1 MDDNKLKGILD
12 AEIENSIG
20 FVETETTDDRSKA
33 INYYNREPYGNEVE
47 GRSSI
52 VTGEVAEVVDG
63 ALPQLLR
70 IFTQSDELVRFEPKF
85 PEDEEAAKQATDY
98 CNLVFFQDNDG
109 VILMHNWFKD
119 ALLQKNGIVKY
130 WWEES
135 EDPIKEK
142 YKNLNGDELTMLFAD
157 NEMELVS
164 QDMNEVT
171 PATIDPITGMP
182 VPATYSYDV
191 VIKKKKEAGR
201 VKVESVP
208 PEEFLISKRDK
219 NIRDARFVAHRVMMT
234 RSDLIAAGYPKDVV
248 DDLPAYSD
256 LTFTPERL
264 ARYDRGE
271 MPDETQSLDFSMQEI
286 EVFECYIRTDM
297 DGDGMAE
304 LLKVTYAGMTTVL
317 DTEEVDHI
325 PFASVC
331 PIPMPHKFFGQS
343 LADRAMDIQL
353 IKSTITR
360 QILDNLYLTNMPR
373 MTAIDGQVNMDDLLT
388 VAPNGVVRMK
398 TQGAVQALTVPPTAA
413 QSFPMLDY
421 MDNVLQ
427 KRSGVTQTSQGLDAN
442 ILQNTTATA
451 IAAMQQAG
459 SGRLEMIAR
468 IFADTGVK
476 DLFNGIFHL
485 LCKYQDK
492 ARVVRLRG
500 KYVSI
505 DPREWKNNY
514 DLTINV
520 GLGTGSKDQQIAM
533 TAMVLQKQEQIL
545 ATQGFANPLV
555 SVGQYRNTLGKF
567 IEAAGFKDS
576 TEFFKEIPPEL
587 DAQISQP
594 QPPQMPMEMQAA
606 QMYAQV
612 EQMKAEYKSQTDMAK
627 MQIEEVKLQSARE
640 KAMADLALEQA
651 KMEMDREKAI
661 AQLQLQQ
668 AKVITESVSAKGEM
682 DLKERQQLISELEK
696 AQKMLE
702 EKKDN
707 SEVANAIMTL
717 GQMIGQLQQNQDT
730 LAKAISAPKTVI
742 RDNNGKIIGMK
753 VGE

>member
-20 FVETETTDDRSKA
+20 YVQTETTEDRSKA

-85 PEDEEAAKQATDY
+85 PGDEEAAKQATEY

-109 VILMHNWFKD
+109 VIMMHNWFKD

-130 WWEES
+130 WWEDS

-142 YKNLNGDELTMLFAD
+142 YKNLNAEELTMLFAD
-157 NEMELVS
+157 DEMELVS
-164 QDMNEVT
+164 QNMNEITPESFDPVSGMSI
-171 PATIDPITGMP
+171 PATF
-182 VPATYSYDV
+182 SYDV

-201 VKVESVP
+201 VKVENVP

-219 NIRDARFVAHRVMMT
+219 SINNARFVAHRVMMT
-234 RSDLIAAGYPKDVV
+234 RSDLIAAGYSKDTV
-248 DDLPAYSD
+248 DNLPAYSD
-256 LTFTPERL
+256 LTYSQERI
-264 ARYDRGE
+264 ARFDRGE

-286 EVFECYIRTDM
+286 EVFECYIRTDL
-297 DGDGMAE
+297 DNDGMAE
-304 LLKVTYAGMTTVL
+304 LVKVTYAGMTTVL
-317 DTEEVDHI
+317 DKEEVDHI

-398 TQGAVQALTVPPTAA
+398 SQGAVQALTVPPTAA

-476 DLFNGIFHL
+476 DLFSGIFHL

-514 DLTINV
+514 DVSINV
-520 GLGTGSKDQQIAM
+520 GLGTGNKDQQMAM
-533 TAMVLQKQEQIL
+533 AAMVLQKQEQIL
-545 ATQGFANPLV
+545 QTQGLSNPLV
-555 SVGQYRNTLGKF
+555 TVGQYRNTLGRF
-567 IEAAGFKDS
+567 IEAAGYKDS
-576 TEFFKEIPPEL
+576 NEFFKEISPEL
-587 DAQISQP
+587 DAQISAP
-594 QPPQMPMEMQAA
+594 PPPQQAPQDPAVQAYIA
-606 QMYAQV
+606 QTQAQIQG
-612 EQMKAEYKSQTDMAK
+612 EQAKLQAKIQADQMKAQADI
-627 MQIEEVKLQSARE
+627 QLARE
-640 KAMADLALEQA
+640 KASADIQLE
-651 KMEMDREKAI
+651 REKAA
-661 AQLQLQQ
+661 AQLELKTAQFQ
-668 AKVITESVSAKGEM
+668 ADTRLKVAESMRME
-682 DLKERQQLISELEK
+682 
-696 AQKMLE
+696 
-702 EKKDN
+702 
-707 SEVANAIMTL
+707 
-717 GQMIGQLQQNQDT
+717 
-730 LAKAISAPKTVI
+730 
-742 RDNNGKIIGMK
+742 
-753 VGE
+753 

>member
-12 AEIENSIG
+12 SEIENSIG

-33 INYYNREPYGNEVE
+33 IRYYNREPYGQEVE

-85 PEDEEAAKQATDY
+85 PGDEEAAKQATEY

-130 WWEES
+130 WWEDS

-142 YKNLNGDELTMLFAD
+142 YKNLNAEELTMLFAD

-164 QDMNEVT
+164 QDMNEVGVD
-171 PATIDPITGMP
+171 AMGMP
-182 VPATYSYDV
+182 TYSYDV

-201 VKVESVP
+201 VKIESVP

-219 NIRDARFVAHRVMMT
+219 NIREARFVAHRVMMT

-248 DDLPAYSD
+248 DELPAYSD
-256 LTFTPERL
+256 LTYSPERI
-264 ARYDRGE
+264 ARYERGE
-271 MPDETQSLDFSMQEI
+271 MPDEAQSLDFSMQEI
-286 EVFECYIRTDM
+286 EVFECYIRTDV

-317 DTEEVDHI
+317 DNEEVDHI

-421 MDNVLQ
+421 MDQVLQ
-427 KRSGVTQTSQGLDAN
+427 KRSGVTQTSQGLDPN

-476 DLFNGIFHL
+476 DLFSGIFHL

-514 DLTINV
+514 DVSINV
-520 GLGTGSKDQQIAM
+520 GLGTGSKDQQMAM
-533 TAMVLQKQEQIL
+533 SAMILQKQEQIL
-545 ATQGFANPLV
+545 QTQGVANPLV
-555 SVGQYRNTLGKF
+555 SIGQYRNTLGKF

-587 DAQISQP
+587 DAQLSQP
-594 QPPQMPMEMQAA
+594 QPPQQAPIDPAVQAYMA
-606 QMYAQV
+606 QTQAQIQG
-612 EQMKAEYKSQTDMAK
+612 EQA
-627 MQIEEVKLQSARE
+627 KLQAKIEADRIKAQADIQLSRE
-640 KAMADLALEQA
+640 KAFAEIQLE
-651 KMEMDREKAI
+651 REKAA
-661 AQLQLQQ
+661 AQLELQTAEFQ
-668 AKVITESVSAKGEM
+668 ADTRLKTAEMMAKG
-682 DLKERQQLISELEK
+682 I
-696 AQKMLE
+696 A
-702 EKKDN
+702 
-707 SEVANAIMTL
+707 
-717 GQMIGQLQQNQDT
+717 
-730 LAKAISAPKTVI
+730 
-742 RDNNGKIIGMK
+742 
-753 VGE
+753 

>member
-12 AEIENSIG
+12 SEIENSIG

-33 INYYNREPYGNEVE
+33 IKYYNREPYGNEVE

-85 PEDEEAAKQATDY
+85 PGDEEAAKQATEY

-109 VILMHNWFKD
+109 VILMHDWFKD

-130 WWEES
+130 WWEDS
-135 EDPIKEK
+135 EDPIKET
-142 YKNLNGDELTMLFAD
+142 YKDLNGEELTMLFAD

-171 PATIDPITGMP
+171 PESVDPVTGMMI
-182 VPATYSYDV
+182 PATYSYDV

-201 VKVESVP
+201 VKVQNVP

-219 NIRDARFVAHRVMMT
+219 NIREARFVAHRVMMT

-248 DDLPAYSD
+248 DELPAYSD
-256 LTFTPERL
+256 LTYSPERI

-271 MPDETQSLDFSMQEI
+271 MPDEAQSLDFSMQEI
-286 EVFECYIRTDM
+286 EVFECYIRTDL
-297 DGDGMAE
+297 DDDGMAE
-304 LLKVTYAGMTTVL
+304 LVKVTYAGMTTVL
-317 DTEEVDHI
+317 DKEEVDHI

-360 QILDNLYLTNMPR
+360 QILDNLYLTNLPR

-388 VAPNGVVRMK
+388 VAPNGIVRMK
-398 TQGAVQALTVPPTAA
+398 TPGAVQALTVPPTAA

-427 KRSGVTQTSQGLDAN
+427 KRSGVTQTSQGLDPN

-459 SGRLEMIAR
+459 SGRIEMIAR

-476 DLFNGIFHL
+476 DLFTGIFHL

-492 ARVVRLRG
+492 ARVVRMRG

-514 DLTINV
+514 DVSISV
-520 GLGTGSKDQQIAM
+520 GLGTGNKDQQMAM
-533 TAMVLQKQEQIL
+533 AAMVLQKQEQIL
-545 ATQGFANPLV
+545 GTQGFSNPLV
-555 SVGQYRNTLGKF
+555 TVGQYRNTLGKM
-567 IEAAGFKDS
+567 IEAAGYKDS
-576 TEFFKEIPPEL
+576 NEFFKEIPPEL
-587 DAQISQP
+587 DAQLSAP
-594 QPPQMPMEMQAA
+594 PPPQQAPQDPAVQAYIA
-606 QMYAQV
+606 QTQAQIQG
-612 EQMKAEYKSQTDMAK
+612 EQA
-627 MQIEEVKLQSARE
+627 KLQAKIEADRIKAAADIQLARE
-640 KAMADLALEQA
+640 KAMADIQLE
-651 KMEMDREKAI
+651 REKAA
-661 AQLQLQQ
+661 AQLELQTAEFQ
-668 AKVITESVSAKGEM
+668 ADTRLKTAEVLAKGM
-682 DLKERQQLISELEK
+682 
-696 AQKMLE
+696 
-702 EKKDN
+702 
-707 SEVANAIMTL
+707 
-717 GQMIGQLQQNQDT
+717 
-730 LAKAISAPKTVI
+730 
-742 RDNNGKIIGMK
+742 
-753 VGE
+753 